1 MDYSDKLRQLSARR
15 DLLAGRVEHLE
26 KQINLCRFLMERG
39 TDMTPAALAREEARL
54 EAAQRPSED
63 ALKE

>member
-15 DLLAGRVEHLE
+15 DLLAGQVEHLE

-54 EAAQRPSED
+54 G
-63 ALKE
+63 